1 MEIDSRVIINK
12 KLKEKSASLLVAYIR
27 SMSVLRYLRPNER
40 LMLFRALGYEHET
53 SSVKCNPRILNS
65 ERF

>member
-40 LMLFRALGYEHET
+40 LMLFRL
-53 SSVKCNPRILNS
+53 
-65 ERF
+65 